1 MSDNVESRQKAR
13 VIGMRINAMTRE
25 QVLPPSR
32 LGTENAG
39 ESQGFAGILKDALLS
54 VDGLQKEADK
64 LTEAFISGA
73 SVEIHDVMLAAEK
86 ARLALDLTVSIRN
99 KLVEAYQEIMRMQ
112 I

>member
-1 MSDNVESRQKAR
+1 
-13 VIGMRINAMTRE
+13 MRIGAMIRE
-25 QVLPPSR
+25 PVLPPSR
-32 LGTENAG
+32 LGTDKAS
-39 ESQGFAGILKDALLS
+39 ESQGFAAILKDALLS

-73 SVEIHDVMLAAEK
+73 FVEIHDVVLAAEK

-99 KLVEAYQEIMRMQ
+99 KLVEAYQEIMGMQ